1 MKIALWQLVLVL
13 LGQRVDADCCDHI
26 AISSNSHGDVLGE
39 RKFTIYDSKSKS
51 LSKEEATRSTS
62 LEFIQRSDWEFKSI
76 SNTCRSL
83 T

>member
-1 MKIALWQLVLVL
+1 MGSILAEMKLAVLQLVLVL

-39 RKFTIYDSKSKS
+39 HKFYIYNSKAKS

-62 LEFIQRSDWEFKSI
+62 LGFIQR
-76 SNTCRSL
+76 
-83 T
+83 

>member
-1 MKIALWQLVLVL
+1 MRSIEAEMKLTFWQVVLVL

-39 RKFTIYDSKSKS
+39 RKFKIYNSKSKS

-62 LEFIQRSDWEFKSI
+62 LEFIQR
-76 SNTCRSL
+76 
-83 T
+83 